1 MTVYVVRHGKAGSR
15 SAWTDPDDQRPLTKA
30 GRRQAAA
37 LADEL
42 DADAVTRVLSS
53 PYVRCRQTV
62 EPLAERLRLPV
73 DLSEGL
79 EEGAPLVETLALFDK
94 LGDESAVLCTHGD
107 VVGELLHHCA
117 RQGVRLDDDR
127 MEKGSTWV
135 FETEAGAIVAAR
147 YLPPPA

>member
-15 SAWTDPDDQRPLTKA
+15 SGWTEPDDQRPLTKA

-37 LADEL
+37 LAEMLAGDH
-42 DADAVTRVLSS
+42 VTRVLSS

-73 DLSEGL
+73 DLADAL

-94 LGDESAVLCTHGD
+94 VGDESAVMCTHGD
-107 VVGELLHHCA
+107 VVGELLDHCL
-117 RQGVRLDDDR
+117 RQGVRLEDDR
-127 MEKGSTWV
+127 LEKGSTWV
-135 FETEAGAIVAAR
+135 FETEAGAIVSAS
-147 YLPPPA
+147 YIGPPT